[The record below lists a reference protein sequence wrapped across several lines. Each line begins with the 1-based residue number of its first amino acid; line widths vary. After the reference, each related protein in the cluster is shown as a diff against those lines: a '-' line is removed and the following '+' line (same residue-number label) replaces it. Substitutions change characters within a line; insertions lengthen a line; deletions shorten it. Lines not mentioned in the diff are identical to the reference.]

1 MDHLLKVNFKNKQM
15 EKEIKSMALVCLI
28 IINLKWNKF
37 GNLMHMN
44 YTQQMDKFI
53 YWKKNNFS
61 KLIFKIITNGE
72 CNLYQMATI

>member
-53 YWKKNNFS
+53 Y
-61 KLIFKIITNGE
+61 
-72 CNLYQMATI
+72 